1 MGRPRATK
9 AGTRLPPY
17 VYRKA
22 KSNLVEYRPYLGSEG
37 GKAKFGRSIYLKGPD
52 GQPLPFTAT
61 VAEIHMA
68 YAAQVQQEAPARTL
82 AWLLAEF
89 WASPRYRRLKPAT
102 VKHYDHYRAAIEGT
116 ELSNGKTFGQVP
128 LEKITRGVIAKYRD
142 SMAHA
147 PIQANRHLQ
156 FLGGVFSFALERE
169 YMQDNPVAGVEK
181 NRQPPRDRYVEDRD
195 YWLAYAG
202 APDWL
207 KAAMELAY
215 LCRGRRGEILGMR
228 RDQVLEEGVHLK
240 RSKGSKSEITT
251 WSDRLRAAVELARS
265 HNRDTISPLLLHNA
279 DGSAI
284 KEPAFNSAWRRLMG
298 KVKEGGGAP
307 FPFHDLKSKGYTEHT
322 EHSAGHKSA
331 RMHDTYMRL
340 PEKIAPTR

>member
-1 MGRPRATK
+1 MGRPRATRD
-9 AGTRLPPY
+9 GERLPPY
-17 VYRKA
+17 VYRKP
-22 KSNLVEYRPYLGSEG
+22 KSNLVEYRPYLGG
-37 GKAKFGRSIYLKGPD
+37 GQFGRSVYLKGAD
-52 GQPLPFTAT
+52 GECLPFTASRD
-61 VAEIHMA
+61 AIFKA
-68 YAAQVQQEAPARTL
+68 YAAVTGTEKPARTL
-82 AWLLAEF
+82 SWLLGEY
-89 WASPRYRRLKPAT
+89 WASPRYARLMPAT
-102 VKHYDHYRAAIEGT
+102 RKHYDHYRTAIEGR
-116 ELSNGKTFGQVP
+116 ELSNGKRFGDAP

-142 SMAHA
+142 SMAAA

-169 YMQDNPVAGVEK
+169 YVSQNPVTGVEK
-181 NRQPPRDRYVEDRD
+181 NRQPPRSRYVKDQD
-195 YWLAYAG
+195 YWLAYG
-202 APDWL
+202 QAPDWL

-215 LCRGRRGEILGMR
+215 LCRARRGEVLGMR

-265 HNRDTISPLLLHNA
+265 HNRDTISPLLLRNA

-284 KEPAFNSAWRRLMG
+284 KGPAFNSAWRRLME
-298 KVKEGGGAP
+298 KVKDGGGEP
-307 FPFHDLKSKGYTEHT
+307 FPFHDLKGKGYTEHT